1 MSRGIVASQRVPG
14 RDSRS
19 VLLIGGLQVYAH
31 ITLEKSP
38 ELWVKDL
45 TRLGKISIP
54 ETEGLWETNGQ
65 RGARG
70 APYAKSLF
78 ARINED
84 MHIRDGW
91 HCYPVL

>member
-31 ITLEKSP
+31 ITVEKSP

-54 ETEGLWETNGQ
+54 ETEGLWEIMIYSGGWQ
-65 RGARG
+65 FWVKIFQ
-70 APYAKSLF
+70 KSENF
-78 ARINED
+78 KIFFQF
-84 MHIRDGW
+84 
-91 HCYPVL
+91 